1 MMYYCVEMI
10 KSLHHGD
17 IHVTFTPTSEYAGTR
32 YHAEIRRKS
41 SRRRRRLLHD
51 KTADGPIDVWIWND
65 WRARRCFLSAPMLTW
80 AAWKLRLF
88 LRISMESIFKH
99 RKDKPKKKKRFYNE
113 SQFHLLIWRCCGC
126 GLVLNSSDSPFP
138 HSNLFP
144 NVTCSQQKS
153 RVKTQHGYA
162 CMWRSRIHS
171 DNNSTLS
178 FKLKVQVL
186 DV

>member
-99 RKDKPKKKKRFYNE
+99 RKDKPKKKKRAFTTKASSIYWSE
-113 SQFHLLIWRCCGC
+113 DVVGVVLCWIPPTPLFHTVTFFLTSH
-126 GLVLNSSDSPFP
+126 VL
-138 HSNLFP
+138 
-144 NVTCSQQKS
+144 S
-153 RVKTQHGYA
+153 R
-162 CMWRSRIHS
+162 
-171 DNNSTLS
+171 NPE
-178 FKLKVQVL
+178 
-186 DV
+186 